1 MRVGFVM
8 RAIRQTPGNL
18 GAERRQQQASSLSG
32 RPKNEIMKLSV
43 RLIPMILIAL
53 IAVALTGCASS
64 GLKPR
69 SAGDEKRVAQ
79 DRDPLEKL
87 NRDIFALNLQ
97 TDQHVLQPVAR
108 TYITV
113 FPKPVRNGINRFFS
127 NLWEPVTIVNDLL
140 QGRFVQAGRDLSRFV
155 INSTLGFVGLN
166 DVAAQLDLPK
176 NREDFGQTLAV
187 WGVPSGPYLVLP
199 FFGPSNVRDA
209 AGLSLRFGRTDAVQA
224 IDAPARTMVAALRV
238 IDSRS
243 SVLGTEALLE
253 VQPDKYLFTRENYR
267 QRRLNLIHNGSPPT
281 SQQDSDDELI
291 DQVLE

>member
-1 MRVGFVM
+1 
-8 RAIRQTPGNL
+8 
-18 GAERRQQQASSLSG
+18 
-32 RPKNEIMKLSV
+32 MKLSV
-43 RLIPMILIAL
+43 RLRPVILIAL

-69 SAGDEKRVAQ
+69 SAGDAQRVAQ
-79 DRDPLEKL
+79 DRDPLEKF
-87 NRDIFALNLQ
+87 NRSIFALNLQ

-108 TYITV
+108 TYVTV

-166 DVAAQLDLPK
+166 DVATPLDLPK

-199 FFGPSNVRDA
+199 FFGSSNVRDV
-209 AGLSLRFGRTDAVQA
+209 AGLSLRFSRADALQA
-224 IDAPARTMVAALRV
+224 IDAPARTTVAVLRV

-267 QRRLNLIHNGSPPT
+267 QRRLNLIHNGSPPA